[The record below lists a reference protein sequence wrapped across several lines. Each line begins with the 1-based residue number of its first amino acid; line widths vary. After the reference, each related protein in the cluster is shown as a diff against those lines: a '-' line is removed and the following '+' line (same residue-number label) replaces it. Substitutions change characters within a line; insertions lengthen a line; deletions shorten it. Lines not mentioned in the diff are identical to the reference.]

1 MKVCELSD
9 ESSDVVQCNAK
20 LHDAMRCRRCRMEAW
35 KDVRQDRKDVG
46 RDRSTEET

>member
-9 ESSDVVQCNAK
+9 ESSDVVRCNAK
-20 LHDAMRCRRCRMEAW
+20 LRDAMRCWRCRMEAW
-35 KDVRQDRKDVG
+35 KDVGQDWKDVG